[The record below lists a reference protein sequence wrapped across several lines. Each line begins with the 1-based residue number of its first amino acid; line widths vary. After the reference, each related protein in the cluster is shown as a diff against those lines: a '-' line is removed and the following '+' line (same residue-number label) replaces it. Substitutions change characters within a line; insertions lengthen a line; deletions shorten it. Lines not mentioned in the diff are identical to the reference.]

1 MSNNVLVA
9 FDMEASPQIR
19 SEMGLAILL
28 VGENTP
34 HFCIGRCR
42 FFDENDVQAFT
53 IEIHERNKKQYE
65 FKRHGETIYVENELQ
80 AGPAIEKILMDFQ
93 NLGKLILV
101 GYDLQM
107 EFKWISEH
115 YPSLASYFSAWVD
128 VQELVTAK
136 CEGVQLGLTGAV
148 QNLGMID
155 NRHNSQQHSA
165 ANDAV
170 RDLAVLA
177 GLLSGTKLIT
187 TPQCKDQIK
196 GCSSLAPVKAFR
208 DWTQYPFSV
217 RLATMDGG
225 PLPQI
230 SPRNLAEVFAGYDL
244 KAVGS
249 NRKNN
254 VHIWWMAFY
263 TLESLREFIRDNESL
278 KVEGKALKV
287 ILVTGIE

>member
-1 MSNNVLVA
+1 MSNNILVA
-9 FDMEASPQIR
+9 FDMEASPRMI

-34 HFCIGRCR
+34 RFCIGRCR

-53 IEIHERNKKQYE
+53 IEIRERNKKDYE
-65 FKRHGETIYVENELQ
+65 FKRHGETIHVENELQ
-80 AGPAIEKILMDFQ
+80 AGPAIEKILNDFQ
-93 NLGKLILV
+93 TLGKLILV

-115 YPSLASYFSAWVD
+115 YPSLASSFSAWVD
-128 VQELVTAK
+128 VQELVTAQ
-136 CEGVQLGLTGAV
+136 CEGVRLGLTGAL
-148 QNLGMID
+148 QGLGIID

-177 GLLSGTKLIT
+177 GLLSGTTLIT
-187 TPQCKDQIK
+187 TSQCKDQ
-196 GCSSLAPVKAFR
+196 GYSSLPPIKAFR

-217 RLATMDGG
+217 RLATTDGG

-230 SPRNLAEVFAGYDL
+230 PARDLAELFAGYDL
-244 KAVGS
+244 KAVGL
-249 NRKNN
+249 NRKDD
-254 VHIWWMAFY
+254 VHIWWMAFH
-263 TLESLREFIRDNESL
+263 TLESLKEFIRDNESL
-278 KVEGKALKV
+278 EVEEKALKI
-287 ILVTGIE
+287 ILMTGIE